1 MTDSHCM
8 IFIKMDKLCSINN
21 IGYHNSE
28 GENMT
33 NIKSQALSGKDN
45 KRLNNLDRFHSE
57 KTEARCNIAHE
68 TKIAGVNLPDATNVI
83 HSKEWVDNGSK
94 L

>member
-1 MTDSHCM
+1 M
-8 IFIKMDKLCSINN
+8 IFIKMDKLYSINN
-21 IGYHNSE
+21 IGYRNSE

-33 NIKSQALSGKDN
+33 NTKSQALNGKDN
-45 KRLNNLDRFHSE
+45 KRLNNLDRLHSE

-68 TKIAGVNLPDATNVI
+68 TKIAGVDVPDVTNVI